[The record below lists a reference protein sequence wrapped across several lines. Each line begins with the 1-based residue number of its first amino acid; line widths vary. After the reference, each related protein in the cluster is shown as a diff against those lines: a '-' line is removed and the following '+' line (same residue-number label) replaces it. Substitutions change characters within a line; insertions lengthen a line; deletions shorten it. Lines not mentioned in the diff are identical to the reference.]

1 MHTKKEFEL
10 SFDTAKSERNI
21 EERGMSF
28 EQAADFDFTTALYW
42 LDTKKNYSEQRVVAL
57 GMLNGRVHSLV
68 FTETSTGIR
77 VISLRKANS
86 REVKRYEQEI
96 NS

>member
-10 SFDTAKSERNI
+10 RFDTAKSGRNI

-28 EQAADFDFTTALYW
+28 DQAADFDFTTALYW
-42 LDTKKNYSEQRVVAL
+42 LETGKNFSEQRVFAL
-57 GMLNGRVHSLV
+57 GMRHGRVHSLV

-77 VISLRKANS
+77 FISLRKANS
-86 REVKRYEQEI
+86 SEVKRYEQEI
-96 NS
+96 NA